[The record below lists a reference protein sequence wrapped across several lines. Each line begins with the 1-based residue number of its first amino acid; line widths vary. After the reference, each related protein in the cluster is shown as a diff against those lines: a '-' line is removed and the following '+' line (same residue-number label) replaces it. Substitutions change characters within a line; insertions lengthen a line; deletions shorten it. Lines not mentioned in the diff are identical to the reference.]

1 MDNLFAAIDSN
12 NLERVKE
19 AIWRHARVN
28 EPNRSG
34 ETPLKLAVTYGNIEI
49 IKYLLENGADP
60 NQRTGVGDYPIHGA
74 DSPEIVRLLWKY
86 GADINSID
94 DRGLS
99 LYESI
104 RTGVEHEDLD
114 ENIKN
119 NIIKTIKSLN
129 ALVNFQRI
137 ARTARRTAHTRQALL
152 EKIPGRPLYSDV
164 ARLIAQMSLNTSFGN
179 RRRVRIKSE
188 INYLLNRFYG

>member
-12 NLERVKE
+12 NLESVKE

-28 EPNRSG
+28 ESNG
-34 ETPLKLAVTYGNIEI
+34 YGDTPLKLAITYGNIEI

-60 NQRTGVGDYPIHGA
+60 NQQTGVGDYPIHGA
-74 DSPEIVRLLWKY
+74 ESPEIVRLLWDY
-86 GADINSID
+86 GADLNALD

-119 NIIKTIKSLN
+119 NIINTIKSLN
-129 ALVNFQRI
+129 ALDNFQRI
-137 ARTARRTAHTRQALL
+137 ARTARRTAHTRQGLL
-152 EKIPGRPLYSDV
+152 EKIPGRPLNSDV
-164 ARLIAQMSLNTSFGN
+164 ARLIAQMSLNTAFGK
-179 RRRVRIKSE
+179 RRRKTVFNDICYLRKIKV
-188 INYLLNRFYG
+188 